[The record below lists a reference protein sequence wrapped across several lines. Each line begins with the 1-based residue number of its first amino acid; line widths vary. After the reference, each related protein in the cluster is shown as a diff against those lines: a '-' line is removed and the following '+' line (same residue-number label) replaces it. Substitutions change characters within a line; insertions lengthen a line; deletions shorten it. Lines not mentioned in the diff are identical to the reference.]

1 MDQNRR
7 TSAVHLRDSSD
18 SAAAGATAA
27 VPAVS
32 EAAEEALSINLLP
45 SSYSAAT
52 PARSLLPRRHKRR
65 GSSSA
70 AAARETAL
78 EAPLLPSGG
87 AQKRSGGS
95 GGARPL
101 ASAPTA
107 PADAPRG
114 SRHYRASSASSGGGV
129 TASSG
134 TSSAAPAAASD
145 GCRRLLRRTQRLLWT
160 FWRRRRALAASLLGA
175 RSEIGGLSRLARYP
189 LGRRLAT
196 AGAVLLAT
204 AFWFSVIVAV
214 AGPATGGRAAGDNNK
229 GDDNANGSGRDGDKG
244 AADVSRSY
252 YRRIPGEFAVGP
264 SLGDP
269 WMVRDIEIATA
280 DWGLEGGGGDASS
293 EDDGRGGDAAG
304 KDSTEGGEGEAA
316 GSLGLGRRSGKRG
329 TEWDGRVSSVVM
341 GELEPVGTAKTRPK
355 VDLLLTIFSGTT
367 EADAAKREL
376 LRQIYDKYEGWVKVG
391 GPNSLTEG
399 KNTEPREFTVSVV
412 FVMSKET
419 APPEGELV
427 GDILYVAV
435 PEGYRNIVLKTKAML
450 CLVRHF
456 DFEFLLKAD
465 DDSFVCLTRIAS
477 MLHDLDPEIRG
488 KVYAGVPT
496 ACNQSTNPDYWNG
509 RVMKNPE
516 HRWFDSKY
524 VQHTLG
530 GLDCFP
536 AYMQG
541 AFYILAQPLVEHLYR
556 GHEHLECF
564 TNEDV
569 TIGSWL
575 MGVDR
580 EMVEM
585 YNLRT
590 SHLWD
595 CLCARTQITV
605 KTRKRH
611 MFFHNCKGLSQ
622 LKLCGTRLLR
632 PGVGC

>member
-1 MDQNRR
+1 MVMWSPRLLLS
-7 TSAVHLRDSSD
+7 TPSHLSF
-18 SAAAGATAA
+18 
-27 VPAVS
+27 
-32 EAAEEALSINLLP
+32 
-45 SSYSAAT
+45 
-52 PARSLLPRRHKRR
+52 PRM
-65 GSSSA
+65 SF
-70 AAARETAL
+70 
-78 EAPLLPSGG
+78 
-87 AQKRSGGS
+87 
-95 GGARPL
+95 
-101 ASAPTA
+101 ASCF
-107 PADAPRG
+107 
-114 SRHYRASSASSGGGV
+114 
-129 TASSG
+129 
-134 TSSAAPAAASD
+134 PAAS
-145 GCRRLLRRTQRLLWT
+145 Q
-160 FWRRRRALAASLLGA
+160 
-175 RSEIGGLSRLARYP
+175 
-189 LGRRLAT
+189 
-196 AGAVLLAT
+196 
-204 AFWFSVIVAV
+204 
-214 AGPATGGRAAGDNNK
+214 
-229 GDDNANGSGRDGDKG
+229 
-244 AADVSRSY
+244 
-252 YRRIPGEFAVGP
+252 
-264 SLGDP
+264 
-269 WMVRDIEIATA
+269 
-280 DWGLEGGGGDASS
+280 
-293 EDDGRGGDAAG
+293 
-304 KDSTEGGEGEAA
+304 
-316 GSLGLGRRSGKRG
+316 
-329 TEWDGRVSSVVM
+329 
-341 GELEPVGTAKTRPK
+341 
-355 VDLLLTIFSGTT
+355 
-367 EADAAKREL
+367 ADAAKREL

-399 KNTEPREFTVSVV
+399 TNPEPREFTVSVV

-477 MLHDLDPEIRG
+477 MLHDLDPEISG

-509 RVMKNPE
+509 RVMKNPD

-585 YNLRT
+585 YNLHT

-605 KTRKRH
+605 KTRRKQ

>member
-1 MDQNRR
+1 MDPNRR

-18 SAAAGATAA
+18 AAAGAAGAATAA
-27 VPAVS
+27 PTAA
-32 EAAEEALSINLLP
+32 EEAEEALSIPLLP
-45 SSYSAAT
+45 SSSYSTAT
-52 PARSLLPRRHKRR
+52 PAGSLPPRRHKRR
-65 GSSSA
+65 GSSAS
-70 AAARETAL
+70 AARETAGGAA
-78 EAPLLPSGG
+78 APLPPSG

-101 ASAPTA
+101 ASSPAA
-107 PADAPRG
+107 SADASRG
-114 SRHYRASSASSGGGV
+114 SRHYHARSSSGGGG
-129 TASSG
+129 TA
-134 TSSAAPAAASD
+134 TSSNGSSAAAPAAASD
-145 GCRRLLRRTQRLLWT
+145 GRRRLLRRTQRLLWA

-175 RSEIGGLSRLARYP
+175 RSEIGGLSRPARHP
-189 LGRRLAT
+189 WGRRLAA
-196 AGAVLLAT
+196 AGAVLLAA
-204 AFWFSVIVAV
+204 AFWFAVIVAV
-214 AGPATGGRAAGDNNK
+214 AGPATGGGGAAGDNNK
-229 GDDNANGSGRDGDKG
+229 EGASAKGSGGDGDKD
-244 AADVSRSY
+244 AAGVSRSY
-252 YRRIPGEFAVGP
+252 YRRVPGESAVGP
-264 SLGDP
+264 SLADP
-269 WMVRDIEIATA
+269 WMVRDIEIAAA
-280 DWGLEGGGGDASS
+280 DWGLEGGGGGGDASS
-293 EDDGRGGDAAG
+293 EDDVGGDAAEI
-304 KDSTEGGEGEAA
+304 DSMQGVA
-316 GSLGLGRRSGKRG
+316 GSLGLERRSGKRG
-329 TEWDGRVSSVVM
+329 TEWDGRVNSIVM

-367 EADAAKREL
+367 KADAEKREL

-391 GPNSLTEG
+391 GPDSLTEG
-399 KNTEPREFTVSVV
+399 TNPEPREFSVSVV

-427 GDILYVAV
+427 GDILYVSV

-477 MLHDLDPEIRG
+477 MLHDLDPEISG

-509 RVMKNPE
+509 RVMKNPD

-575 MGVDR
+575 MGVSTTC
-580 EMVEM
+580 M
-585 YNLRT
+585 
-590 SHLWD
+590 
-595 CLCARTQITV
+595 
-605 KTRKRH
+605 
-611 MFFHNCKGLSQ
+611 
-622 LKLCGTRLLR
+622 
-632 PGVGC
+632 P

>member
-1 MDQNRR
+1 MDPNRR
-7 TSAVHLRDSSD
+7 TSAVHLQDSSD
-18 SAAAGATAA
+18 AAAAGATAA
-27 VPAVS
+27 APTAS
-32 EAAEEALSINLLP
+32 EAGEEALSIPLLP
-45 SSYSAAT
+45 SSYTAAT
-52 PARSLLPRRHKRR
+52 PAGSLPPRRHKRR
-65 GSSSA
+65 GNSSA
-70 AAARETAL
+70 AAPRETAL

-107 PADAPRG
+107 PADASRG
-114 SRHYRASSASSGGGV
+114 SRHYRTRSASSGGGG
-129 TASSG
+129 TASSSS
-134 TSSAAPAAASD
+134 SSAAPRGAGD
-145 GCRRLLRRTQRLLWT
+145 GPRRLLRRTQRLLWA

-175 RSEIGGLSRLARYP
+175 HSEIGGLSRFSRHHP
-189 LGRRLAT
+189 WGRRLAT
-196 AGAVLLAT
+196 AGAVLLAA
-204 AFWFSVIVAV
+204 AFWFAVIVAV
-214 AGPATGGRAAGDNNK
+214 VGPATGRRSAGDNNK
-229 GDDNANGSGRDGDKG
+229 GDDSANGGGRDGDKG
-244 AADVSRSY
+244 AVDVSRQY

-264 SLGDP
+264 SQADP

-280 DWGLEGGGGDASS
+280 EWGLEGGGGGDASS
-293 EDDGRGGDAAG
+293 EDDGRGGDAAEI
-304 KDSTEGGEGEAA
+304 DSTEGGEGEAA

-329 TEWDGRVSSVVM
+329 REWDGRVNSVVL

-399 KNTEPREFTVSVV
+399 NNPEPREFTVSVV
-412 FVMSKET
+412 FVVSKES

-477 MLHDLDPEIRG
+477 MLHDLDPEIKG

-496 ACNQSTNPDYWNG
+496 ACNQSTNPDFWNG
-509 RVMKNPE
+509 RVMKNPD

-575 MGVDR
+575 MGVSA
-580 EMVEM
+580 MCM
-585 YNLRT
+585 P
-590 SHLWD
+590 
-595 CLCARTQITV
+595 
-605 KTRKRH
+605 K
-611 MFFHNCKGLSQ
+611 F
-622 LKLCGTRLLR
+622 
-632 PGVGC
+632 